1 MTPRFTVVLVDGN
14 PFQRGQNA
22 AALRQAG
29 YDTIALAAPSQAL
42 SLCDRKAVRID
53 ALVVTS
59 SYGRDRG
66 LDLVREMR
74 TRRSLLPALLI
85 WEDREPP
92 PARLAEVAVLV
103 RPYATGILTEEVAR
117 LLGAL
122 RVRELP
128 GRADERATVGAG
140 ARRGAMKR
148 EKTAS
153 PSWA

>member
-1 MTPRFTVVLVDGN
+1 MTPRSSVVLVDGN

-29 YDTIALAAPSQAL
+29 YDTIALAAPSQAV

-74 TRRSLLPALLI
+74 TRRSPLPALLI

-92 PARLAEVAVLV
+92 PARLDEVEVLV
-103 RPYATGILTEEVAR
+103 RPYATGILTEEVTR
-117 LLGAL
+117 LLGS
-122 RVRELP
+122 RVLKSR
-128 GRADERATVGAG
+128 GRDDERATLHAGAG
-140 ARRGAMKR
+140 LGATKG
-148 EKTAS
+148 EETAS
-153 PSWA
+153 PSCA